1 MRSLGTA
8 RSALT
13 DAAAASR
20 FLLGLPAF
28 ARYRLDPAQ
37 SRSILVQRLERRAGD
52 FLDLMKRAVFG
63 RPGSPYRALLRHAGC
78 ELGDLERLV
87 RDDGLEGALRALLHQ
102 GVYLTVDEIK
112 GRRPVV
118 RGHLTL
124 SVGPEDCWNP
134 LVTAHLLRYRSGSSD
149 GRVLH
154 APVPIDFAHLR
165 DRAVNIF
172 LSLEARG
179 GHGWDHAYWHVPGS
193 MAMVDVLETLVFGRT
208 AARWFSQLDPLDIRL
223 HPRYRW
229 SARAMLWECALLGL
243 RLPPLQHASFD
254 DPAPVLDWIVETR
267 RAGRVPH
274 LKAFASSAV
283 RLSQAAL
290 AAGLDLEG
298 VQITASGEP
307 VTRTRLEA
315 IHRSGARAVQRAGAV
330 ELGPIGYGC
339 LEPETAG
346 DLHHYRDLHVLV
358 QPGRDGCPA
367 GLRPQ
372 TLLFST
378 LRTSS
383 RLVLLNVSIG
393 DEAVVVHDE
402 CGCPLAALGWRTRLR
417 GLCSHEKLTTGG
429 MGFLDVDVLPILEDV
444 LPRRFGGGP
453 ADFQL
458 VESEGEQ
465 GEPRLRLL
473 VHPSV
478 GPLDAQAVVDAF
490 FEALGPGCGVERIMA
505 LQWRESQFLAVERRA
520 PLMTA
525 VGKVQHLHRERG
537 RT

>member
-223 HPRYRW
+223 HPRYR
-229 SARAMLWECALLGL
+229 
-243 RLPPLQHASFD
+243 
-254 DPAPVLDWIVETR
+254 
-267 RAGRVPH
+267 
-274 LKAFASSAV
+274 
-283 RLSQAAL
+283 
-290 AAGLDLEG
+290 
-298 VQITASGEP
+298 
-307 VTRTRLEA
+307 
-315 IHRSGARAVQRAGAV
+315 
-330 ELGPIGYGC
+330 
-339 LEPETAG
+339 
-346 DLHHYRDLHVLV
+346 
-358 QPGRDGCPA
+358 
-367 GLRPQ
+367 
-372 TLLFST
+372 
-378 LRTSS
+378 
-383 RLVLLNVSIG
+383 
-393 DEAVVVHDE
+393 
-402 CGCPLAALGWRTRLR
+402 
-417 GLCSHEKLTTGG
+417 
-429 MGFLDVDVLPILEDV
+429 
-444 LPRRFGGGP
+444 
-453 ADFQL
+453 
-458 VESEGEQ
+458 
-465 GEPRLRLL
+465 
-473 VHPSV
+473 
-478 GPLDAQAVVDAF
+478 
-490 FEALGPGCGVERIMA
+490 
-505 LQWRESQFLAVERRA
+505 
-520 PLMTA
+520 
-525 VGKVQHLHRERG
+525 
-537 RT
+537 